1 MRQQQEHHGL
11 TILHKTVFLG
21 PNVARLGACVRVVVA
36 ADIPCDSRLSEPA
49 IGKAEEI
56 LRAMPGED
64 GGTALPVARRTPAGI
79 FLEAALRLQRVHRY
93 PVSWGQVLPL
103 AGGVCEIAFEIARP
117 SVAGVVAEYA
127 LLLARAALGMERR
140 ETFGEEC
147 RRFHDLLFPRAR
159 HLYRFDRQ
167 RTASRMGVYCQ
178 TGFGM
183 HTAYMQMGQG
193 AHARIVT
200 PSYTVATS
208 HLGKDLAGDK
218 NQTHFHLLRH
228 QLPAARQ
235 AAADSEDEAVAAA
248 KRLGYP
254 VVVKPLRGYKG
265 RGVSVNLRDE
275 GEVRAAY
282 RLAGR
287 IQSSVVVERYLHG
300 DDYRLLVVGGKFTAA
315 VKRPPPSV
323 TGDGIHTV
331 SRLIALANKTEQR
344 DGLIF
349 EPITVDEEAL
359 RVLSGQG
366 VGLDTVPPSGRQVL
380 IRRSAS
386 PESTTVD
393 VTDEVHP
400 DNRALAVAAAQAC
413 FLDVAGIDFISP
425 GIGQSWKENGG
436 GIVEVNAGPS
446 IDLHMYPKE
455 GRRRDISWHM
465 IRSCLPARAPGRI
478 PLVMVTGTY
487 DKKATAGWIVNLLA
501 LLGYRTGE
509 PAREEGGAG
518 LLPFEG
524 ESAARVAG
532 MLSDP
537 RVDAGVFGISL
548 RTLADEGAPV
558 DRASVTV
565 ITDGHALRHEEAGAE
580 WESSMNGRIHR
591 LAVDIASSAVVIDG
605 TLPAL
610 REAAAHRPPW
620 QTGYVWQGE
629 ADTAPLEAHLAA
641 GGWAVVCEADEAG
654 EKWLACRRGT
664 SRQPIARLRD
674 LFAGAS
680 AEADAAAPPK
690 GALTACAVALGMGLR
705 AELLAAPLQAAWR
718 AAGQRSTLRLD
729 GARMPGIA
737 ACDPRQEIALERLAA
752 WCRATP
758 CRKLRLAV
766 AAECETLS
774 WLGAALRELEPL
786 SPDWC
791 CAGRERQAAA
801 AMLRRLGVAE
811 ERIMLFGDVS
821 AAWEA
826 LCLRGEDGDLAA
838 LLDADESVR
847 NALFKAD
854 FSSPERLAQGE
865 APWSATELAE
875 LFDGAWVNGPA
886 SGWGVDLVVSGHEG
900 AEAGCLA
907 VVAGTPD
914 DPDGVEKLENEI
926 RYAFARGAR
935 AVAAPL
941 VPPDLPRWHPVL
953 VCDNA
958 ALGLERLAQAS
969 RRRSAGA
976 PIVRSVESRAGAHE

>member
-1 MRQQQEHHGL
+1 MRQQQKHHGL

-21 PNVARLGACVRVVVA
+21 PNAARLGSCVRVVLA
-36 ADIPCDSRLSEPA
+36 ADIPCDSLLSESA

-56 LRAMPGED
+56 LRAMPGEN
-64 GGTALPVARRTPAGI
+64 GTAALPAALRTPAGI

-93 PVSWGQVLPL
+93 PVSWGQVLPI
-103 AGGVCEIAFEIARP
+103 ADGVCEIAFEIARP

-127 LLLARAALGMERR
+127 LLLARAALGMERQ
-140 ETFGEEC
+140 ETFDGQC

-167 RTASRMGVYCQ
+167 RTAARMGVYCQ

-183 HTAYMQMGQG
+183 HTAYMQIGQG

-218 NQTHFHLLRH
+218 NQTHFHLWRR

-235 AAADSEDEAVAAA
+235 ATADSEDEAVAAA
-248 KRLGYP
+248 ERLGYP

-359 RVLSGQG
+359 RVLSDQG
-366 VGLDTVPPSGRQVL
+366 VGLDTVPPPGNQVL

-425 GIGQSWKENGG
+425 GIAQSWKENGG

-487 DKKATAGWIVNLLA
+487 DKKATVGWIASLLA
-501 LLGYRTGE
+501 LLGYRAGE
-509 PAREEGGAG
+509 PAQEEGGAG

-532 MLSDP
+532 MLADP

-548 RTLADEGAPV
+548 KTLADEGAPV

-565 ITDGHALRHEEAGAE
+565 ITDGHALRHAEAGAE
-580 WESSMNGRIHR
+580 WEAGLNARVHR
-591 LAVDIASSAVVIDG
+591 MAVDIASSAVVIDG
-605 TLPAL
+605 MLPAL

-620 QTGYVWQGE
+620 QTGYVWYGE
-629 ADTAPLEAHLAA
+629 ADTAPLEAHLSA
-641 GGWAVVCEADEAG
+641 GGWAAVCEADETG
-654 EKWLACRRGT
+654 EKWLAYRRGT
-664 SRQPIARLRD
+664 SRLPIARLRD
-674 LFAGAS
+674 LSAGLPAQ
-680 AEADAAAPPK
+680 ADAAAPLK
-690 GALTACAVALGMGLR
+690 SALTACAVALGMGLR
-705 AELLAAPLQAAWR
+705 AELLAAPLRAAWR
-718 AAGQRSTLRLD
+718 GQGQRAALRVD
-729 GARMPGIA
+729 GTQAPGIA
-737 ACDPRQEIALERLAA
+737 ACDPRQGTALARLAD
-752 WCRATP
+752 WCRASS

-766 AAECETLS
+766 AAECGTSS
-774 WLGAALRELEPL
+774 WLGEALRELEPL

-791 CAGRERQAAA
+791 CAGKERQAAA
-801 AMLRRLGVAE
+801 AMLRRQGVAE
-811 ERIMLFGDVS
+811 ERISLFDSVP

-826 LCLRGEDGDLAA
+826 LCLRGEEGGLTA

-854 FSSPERLAQGE
+854 FSSPERLARGE
-865 APWSATELAE
+865 ASWPATELAE

-886 SGWGVDLVVSGHEG
+886 GGWGVDAVVSGHER

-907 VVAGTPD
+907 VVAGAPD
-914 DPDGVEKLENEI
+914 DPDGVERLENEI
-926 RYAFARGAR
+926 RRAFEHGAR

-953 VCDNA
+953 VCDNP
-958 ALGLERLAQAS
+958 ALGLERFAQAS
-969 RRRSAGA
+969 RRRSVNS
-976 PIVRSVESRAGAHE
+976 PVESRKAPHG